1 MQNILIRNLLEIIKE
16 GELFYEDDFQLEINP
31 NFLDEKGKSWL
42 KEIFED
48 LDGVGDFPLLEK
60 LKVDFKINRQ
70 LFLFDSELHFNRYR
84 LMTFRSEL
92 YENLS
97 FPFYVSHK
105 RLCRNYEKDCLKSGL
120 QQRVWEGPPVAKS
133 WFGLAS
139 EPGDFSG
146 VGASGWKLT
155 AYNDAQKDLQSRIH
169 GYKLI
174 RFSPYETL
182 MTGGSLKRLDQLLIN
197 PKEDMRKVILG
208 WFTRKL
214 GQ

>member
-1 MQNILIRNLLEIIKE
+1 MHNLLIRNLLDIIKE
-16 GELFYEDDFQLEINP
+16 GEVFFEDDFQLEINP

-48 LDGVGDFPLLEK
+48 LGGVGDLPLLER
-60 LKVDFKINRQ
+60 LKFDFKINRH
-70 LFLFDSELHFNRYR
+70 LFIYDSELHFNRYR
-84 LMTFRSEL
+84 LITLRSEL

-97 FPFYVSHK
+97 FPFFESHK

-120 QQRVWEGPPVAKS
+120 QQRIWDGPPVAKS
-133 WFGLAS
+133 WFGQAS

-146 VGASGWKLT
+146 FGASGWKLT
-155 AYNDAQKDLQSRIH
+155 AYNDAQIDLQSRIH
-169 GYKLI
+169 GYKLV
-174 RFSPYETL
+174 RLSPYETL

-197 PKEDMRKVILG
+197 PKEDMRKVILS
-208 WFTRKL
+208 WFIRKL